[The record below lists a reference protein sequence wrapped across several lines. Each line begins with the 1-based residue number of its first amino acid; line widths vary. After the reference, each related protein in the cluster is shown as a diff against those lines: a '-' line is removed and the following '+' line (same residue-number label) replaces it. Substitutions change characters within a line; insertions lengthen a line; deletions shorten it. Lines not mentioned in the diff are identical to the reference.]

1 MAQSNLIQ
9 NVVLS
14 KKNKENSWSINAL
27 QQNHTLLLNV
37 FSITLVFWQVFFRL
51 CHIQKDKQIII
62 NIFSCYI

>member
-1 MAQSNLIQ
+1 MTQSNLIQ

-51 CHIQKDKQIII
+51 CHIQKNKQVII

>member
-1 MAQSNLIQ
+1 MTQSNLIQ

-51 CHIQKDKQIII
+51 CHIQKNKQIII

>member
-1 MAQSNLIQ
+1 MTQSNLIQ